1 MTVHRTSLLT
11 NLLLFH
17 GLLAAP
23 LAWSAQ
29 LVFGYGIG
37 EARCSAFGHR
47 FGVDSQLGELVLL
60 VVTGA
65 VAVSA
70 LAVSLLLFLGERRD
84 GPADERG
91 RVGFMA
97 SGGILVSGIFIALI
111 LLGGIA
117 SLSIDHCQ
125 QA

>member
-1 MTVHRTSLLT
+1 MRLQRTSLLT

-17 GLLAAP
+17 GILAAP

-37 EARCSAFGHR
+37 EARCSPFGEQ
-47 FGVDSQLGELVLL
+47 FSFDSQLGEVVLTI
-60 VVTGA
+60 VVA
-65 VAVSA
+65 AIAVSA
-70 LAVSLLLFLGERRD
+70 LAVSGLLLLADRRD
-84 GPADERG
+84 RVVDDRG
-91 RVGFMA
+91 RVWFMA
-97 SGGILVSGIFIALI
+97 SGGVLVSSIFIVLI

-117 SLSIDHCQ
+117 SLAINHCQ